1 MSPGLSISVTGADE
15 AATAIRAVSDRI
27 AGSLRPFFEVLGA
40 DWEAAF
46 QERIDSEGAG
56 LGWAPMSAARARIRA
71 RSQTPGS
78 FPLLRETGDLRASI
92 VSSFT
97 GDTLAV
103 GTDLPYASLLQFGG
117 VTAPGSAVPGATVPP
132 RPFVF
137 LTDQQVYDAIEMLQE
152 YLFDE
157 GPRRG

>member
-1 MSPGLSISVTGADE
+1 MRLQIHVEGASP
-15 AATAIRAVSDRI
+15 AAHAIRAVGERI
-27 AGSLRPFFEVLGA
+27 TGPLRPFFEVLGA

-46 QERIDSEGAG
+46 QERIDSEGG
-56 LGWAPMSAARARIRA
+56 ETPWPPMSATRRRIRA
-71 RSQTPGS
+71 GSQTPGD